1 MIHRDR
7 IEAGPYEFPDVE
19 AIALSALKEAAEAFL
34 DGDLDTARR
43 ACLREPELDE
53 AFKIRMHEITKSIQ
67 AHPVQAPYLLHCL
80 SVLKYMEKVAD
91 YALNIGEQAIYLV
104 TGRRLKFPQFL
115 ELERL
120 TGDARAEEFDLRPY
134 WDGISGAIVA
144 RVEAHDAA
152 AVYKEGS
159 RRKIEQE
166 TEKLRTWQRIAD
178 DLTPRVL
185 GSMSINDR
193 QALLREYVDG
203 ALLSDLYLSSAPRE
217 AKLKATRRV
226 LDLVEFIW
234 QTTSTPTPPSI
245 DYVQQIRARLPDAF
259 VLHPHLC
266 EKANSG
272 AANGRRLPSLDDLL
286 DQAGALQVQLAPPFS
301 VWLHGDFN
309 ANNIVYNAEG
319 EQIKFIDVHRSRPG
333 DYVQDVGVFLL
344 SMVRRPDLTPAAE
357 ADVAAINEAVEEF
370 ARGFARR
377 RGDSTFRR
385 RLKLSLAHS
394 CLTSMRVTIDP
405 AKADRLLHRGV
416 TLLDE
421 VVRGH

>member
-1 MIHRDR
+1 
-7 IEAGPYEFPDVE
+7 
-19 AIALSALKEAAEAFL
+19 
-34 DGDLDTARR
+34 
-43 ACLREPELDE
+43 
-53 AFKIRMHEITKSIQ
+53 
-67 AHPVQAPYLLHCL
+67 
-80 SVLKYMEKVAD
+80 
-91 YALNIGEQAIYLV
+91 
-104 TGRRLKFPQFL
+104 
-115 ELERL
+115 
-120 TGDARAEEFDLRPY
+120 
-134 WDGISGAIVA
+134 
-144 RVEAHDAA
+144 
-152 AVYKEGS
+152 
-159 RRKIEQE
+159 
-166 TEKLRTWQRIAD
+166 
-178 DLTPRVL
+178 
-185 GSMSINDR
+185 
-193 QALLREYVDG
+193 VDG

-217 AKLKATRRV
+217 AKLRATRRV

-234 QTTSTPTPPSI
+234 QTTSTPTPPPI

-272 AANGRRLPSLDDLL
+272 AANGRRLPPLDDLL
-286 DQAGALQVQLAPPFS
+286 DQAGTLQVQLAPPFS

-344 SMVRRPDLTPAAE
+344 SMVRRPDLTPATE

-377 RGDSTFRR
+377 RGDSSFRR